1 VLAREIMAQVE
12 AGIPVLPVPLIS
24 LILVDN
30 APLRAMEL
38 NAAFVAVMQAVEPEY
53 LQTTPEAWTEAAEA
67 GVLNL
72 VQRKL
77 IVHEAGRYIVTEK
90 GKSVLPYYA
99 ASLSHIPKKFIK

>member
-1 VLAREIMAQVE
+1 MAQVE

-24 LILVDN
+24 LILVNN

-38 NAAFVAVMQAVEPEY
+38 NAAFVEVMQAVEPEY
-53 LQTTPEAWTEAAEA
+53 LQSHSGGLGGGGGA

-72 VQRKL
+72 MQRKL

-99 ASLSHIPKKFIK
+99 ASLSHISKKLIK

>member
-1 VLAREIMAQVE
+1 
-12 AGIPVLPVPLIS
+12 
-24 LILVDN
+24 
-30 APLRAMEL
+30 MEL

-53 LQTTPEAWTEAAEA
+53 LQSTPEAWAEAAET

-72 VQRKL
+72 MQRKL

-99 ASLSHIPKKFIK
+99 ASLSIYQKKLIK